1 MVSLTPNYFI
11 FIGYLKRDRGGG
23 PSEPLEPYS
32 VSTIVFLLLPEY
44 PSEETWLCGNVFT
57 AADINAVILIL
68 RLNLVGLEVRYCSV
82 KRPAVCEYVKR
93 LKERSSTKKI
103 SAMFDSL
110 PSLFRKR
117 FLKMVGKRMF
127 QASVLLGIAGAGYFI
142 YKKYNK

>member
-1 MVSLTPNYFI
+1 MSNPVISFI
-11 FIGYLKRDRGGG
+11 F
-23 PSEPLEPYS
+23 
-32 VSTIVFLLLPEY
+32 LLPDY

-68 RLNLVGLEVRYCSV
+68 RLNMVGLEARYCNA

-103 SAMFDSL
+103 SAMFNSL

-117 FLKMVGKRMF
+117 ILKMVGKRMF
-127 QASVLLGIAGAGYFI
+127 QASILLGIAGAGFLI
-142 YKKYNK
+142 YKKYSK

>member
-1 MVSLTPNYFI
+1 MM
-11 FIGYLKRDRGGG
+11 KRQ
-23 PSEPLEPYS
+23 S
-32 VSTIVFLLLPEY
+32 STNLAFDLCSTTRVKHSIIHERSYNVLHFLLPDY

-68 RLNLVGLEVRYCSV
+68 RLNMVGIEARYCSA

-103 SAMFDSL
+103 SAMYDSL

-117 FLKMVGKRMF
+117 ILKMVGKRMF
-127 QASVLLGIAGAGYFI
+127 QASILLGIAGAGYFI
-142 YKKYNK
+142 YKKYSK